1 MSETSLSQTHPD
13 IPRISILGVGVS
25 PINMDIAVEHIER
38 WIDSDA
44 RQYVCIRDVNGIMES
59 RRDERVHRAHR
70 DAGLVTPDGMPIVWL
85 LKLAGMPNVS
95 RVYGPDL
102 MLRMFDES
110 QHKGYKHFLYG
121 STNNVLNRLRESLQQ
136 EFPKVAIVGTYAP
149 PPRAAG
155 MIEND
160 VIIERI
166 NSSGADIVWVG
177 LGTPKQ
183 ELWMADHRA
192 RLNAAALIGVGAAF
206 DFHAGVIRQAPAF
219 LQRLGFEWFFR
230 MAMEPRRLGKRYLR
244 NVPEFLALLVV
255 EKLRS
260 AIRKNARKR

>member
-1 MSETSLSQTHPD
+1 
-13 IPRISILGVGVS
+13 
-25 PINMDIAVEHIER
+25 
-38 WIDSDA
+38 
-44 RQYVCIRDVNGIMES
+44 
-59 RRDERVHRAHR
+59 
-70 DAGLVTPDGMPIVWL
+70 
-85 LKLAGMPNVS
+85 
-95 RVYGPDL
+95 
-102 MLRMFDES
+102 
-110 QHKGYKHFLYG
+110 
-121 STNNVLNRLRESLQQ
+121 
-136 EFPKVAIVGTYAP
+136 
-149 PPRAAG
+149 

-219 LQRLGFEWFFR
+219 LQRLGLEWFFR